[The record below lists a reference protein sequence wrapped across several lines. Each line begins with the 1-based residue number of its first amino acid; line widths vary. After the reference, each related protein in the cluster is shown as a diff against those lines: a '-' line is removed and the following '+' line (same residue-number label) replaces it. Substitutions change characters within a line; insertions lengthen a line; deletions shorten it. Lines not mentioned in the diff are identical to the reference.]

1 MATRPWIILIQSRLP
16 YRANRL
22 SGKLL
27 THFVSV
33 FPSYT
38 RSRPYTA
45 QKIKFL
51 IKDFCIL
58 PKNCLSVCLI
68 IMWRI

>member
-27 THFVSV
+27 THFVSI

-45 QKIKFL
+45 QKIKGFL
-51 IKDFCIL
+51 HFAEELLEC
-58 PKNCLSVCLI
+58 V
-68 IMWRI
+68 